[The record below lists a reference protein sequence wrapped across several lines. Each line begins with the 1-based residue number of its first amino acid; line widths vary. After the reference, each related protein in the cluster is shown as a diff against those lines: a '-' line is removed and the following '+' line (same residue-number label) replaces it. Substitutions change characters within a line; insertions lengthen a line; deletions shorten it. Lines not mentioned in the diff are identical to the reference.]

1 MISLFK
7 TLFRIWFLGI
17 LLIVTGLAYLFY
29 SFVWVIR
36 VMQKNK
42 KKSLLFIPVMILLL
56 LSAGFGV
63 WYLFFPLPV
72 EHQRVEI
79 IIPKNA
85 KVYHVADSLRKKKV
99 ITSKKAFLL
108 YVKLTNTGHKVQAG
122 KAEFKT
128 GNGVMSAVQS
138 MMKAT
143 TIEFSVTIPEGLTIE
158 QCASRIARVFPS
170 VDTSEFVSLCNN
182 PEVIKKLNVDAP
194 SLEGFLFP
202 ETYRFA
208 DNVSEEFIITRM
220 VQAFHKCY
228 ESLTHSEVSEKYTM
242 LQLVTIA
249 SIVEREATLASE
261 QTRIS
266 AVFHNRVR
274 IGYPLGADPTVR
286 YALKKFNGP
295 LTVSDLNTSSP
306 YNTRKYK
313 GIPPGPICSPG
324 KGALQAALTPM
335 ETKDL
340 YFVAKWDGS
349 GEHDFSK
356 TNEEHN
362 RKKLLIRDYNEK
374 RIKTKQSTDSGA
386 AP

>member
-1 MISLFK
+1 MIPFFK
-7 TLFRIWFLGI
+7 TLFQIWFVGI
-17 LLIVTGLAYLFY
+17 LAFFTVFGYLLY

-36 VMQKNK
+36 MVQKTK
-42 KKSLLFIPVMILLL
+42 KKSFIFIPVMMLLL
-56 LSAGFGV
+56 LSAGFGC

-72 EHQRVEI
+72 VHQRVEI

-85 KVYHVADSLRKKKV
+85 KVYQVADSLRRKKV
-99 ITSKKAFLL
+99 ITSRKAFLL
-108 YVKLTNTGHKVQAG
+108 YVKLTNTGRKVQAG
-122 KAEFKT
+122 KAEFRT

-158 QCASRIARVFPS
+158 QSASRITRVFPS
-170 VDTSEFVSLCNN
+170 IDTSEFISLCNN
-182 PEVIKKLNVDAP
+182 PEFISKLKVDAP

-202 ETYRFA
+202 ETYNFA
-208 DNVSEEFIITRM
+208 ENVSEEFIITRM
-220 VQAFHKCY
+220 VQAFDRCY
-228 ESLTHSEVSEKYTM
+228 ESLTHADVSGKFTK

-249 SIVEREATLASE
+249 SIVEREATIASE
-261 QTRIS
+261 QTRIA
-266 AVFHNRVR
+266 AVFHNRIR

-295 LTVSDLNTSSP
+295 LTVSDLNSSSP

-362 RKKLLIRDYNEK
+362 RKKLLIRDYNH
-374 RIKTKQSTDSGA
+374 IQWSFVTFT
-386 AP
+386 

>member
-1 MISLFK
+1 MIPLFK
-7 TLFRIWFLGI
+7 TLVRIWFLGI
-17 LLIVTGLAYLFY
+17 LLFITVLGYLFY

-42 KKSLLFIPVMILLL
+42 KKSFFLIPLVLVLLFTAASGI
-56 LSAGFGV
+56 

-79 IIPKNA
+79 VIPKNA
-85 KVYHVADSLRKKKV
+85 KVYQVADSLRKKKV
-99 ITSKKAFLL
+99 ITSTRAFML
-108 YVKLTNTGHKVQAG
+108 YVKLTNSGHKVQAG
-122 KAEFKT
+122 KAEFLT
-128 GNGVMSAVQS
+128 GNGVMNAVQGL
-138 MMKAT
+138 MKAT
-143 TIEFSVTIPEGLTIE
+143 TIELSVTIPEGLTIE
-158 QCASRIARVFPS
+158 QSASRIARVFSS
-170 VDTSEFVSLCNN
+170 VDTSKFISLCND
-182 PEVIKKLNVDAP
+182 PEFIKKLNVDAP

-208 DNVSEEFIITRM
+208 ENVSEEFIITRM
-220 VQAFHKCY
+220 VQAFDKCY
-228 ESLTHSEVSEKYTM
+228 ESLTHSELSEKFTK

-261 QTRIS
+261 QTRIA
-266 AVFHNRVR
+266 AVFHNRIR

-362 RKKLLIRDYNEK
+362 RKKLLIRDYNDK
-374 RIKTKQSTDSGA
+374 RKKQYNKKI
-386 AP
+386 PE